1 MKSNTLQK
9 AINGAFRYALHKRH
23 EFIGP
28 EHLLLALMHDCE
40 VAMLLNERGV
50 SIREMHRDVVDSLA
64 KHTPSLDC
72 DAPENYSEH
81 RRTRP
86 TQGFERV
93 LQRASFLAEC
103 AGKRDVPTP
112 YALLALF
119 AEQDSFAHY
128 LLGKHGIKRIDV
140 ADYVEYRPICKGY
153 RIERHAS

>member
-23 EFIGP
+23 EFISA

-40 VAMLLNERGV
+40 IAMFLNERGV
-50 SIREMHRDVVDSLA
+50 SIRDMHREVVDSVA
-64 KHTPSLDC
+64 KHTPSLSS
-72 DAPENYSEH
+72 DAPEKYSEH

-93 LQRASFLAEC
+93 LQRANFLAEC
-103 AGKRDVPTP
+103 AGKKDVPTP

-119 AEQDSFAHY
+119 AEHDSFAKF
-128 LLGKHGIKRIDV
+128 LLAKHGIKRMDV
-140 ADYVEYRPICKGY
+140 AEYVEHRPICQGY
-153 RIERHAS
+153 RIAKQAS